1 MMQLTLFFVT
11 LWALSSQNIA
21 QAEDPFPPVSYDKRL
36 RPSAG
41 KTAHEEVTVNTLIK
55 EILSVDETTQTSELD
70 VYVTLKWK
78 DSRLKWDVQ
87 KEGRIQKRLE
97 ADSVWVPGIDFD
109 NAVGSHLLGKQSIFV
124 QGDSGLVEFRRRFQI
139 VVSNNMDFHNYPFDT
154 HQLIVDIRCFFYNS
168 QDVIMLA
175 DKSDSKMRDGLD
187 HTAYS
192 VSNFEIDEYVTG
204 ADEPEDRY
212 AGVRTVVKLERKPSL
227 AIVAYIIPLVVV
239 VLMSMMQLWMHLDRF
254 DVRVGLASTAMLA
267 IMMNAY
273 VVLESLPNLSYL
285 TWMHWFLMMSMFFAY
300 SNLVQAIFCH
310 WRELDPKK
318 RDSVKGI
325 EGFCQI
331 WIPVAYAAG
340 CFLFVFFGVSSQK
353 MSGLPALVLN

>member
-109 NAVGSHLLGKQSIFV
+109 NAVGSHLLGKQSLFV
-124 QGDSGLVEFRRRFQI
+124 QGDSGLVEFRRRFQVGI
-139 VVSNNMDFHNYPFDT
+139 AVALT
-154 HQLIVDIRCFFYNS
+154 HSPPVLSPIGGPGVNTAAVCKISVDLSCCKL
-168 QDVIMLA
+168 LA
-175 DKSDSKMRDGLD
+175 DC
-187 HTAYS
+187 
-192 VSNFEIDEYVTG
+192 
-204 ADEPEDRY
+204 
-212 AGVRTVVKLERKPSL
+212 GVQQHGFP
-227 AIVAYIIPLVVV
+227 
-239 VLMSMMQLWMHLDRF
+239 QLSF
-254 DVRVGLASTAMLA
+254 
-267 IMMNAY
+267 
-273 VVLESLPNLSYL
+273 
-285 TWMHWFLMMSMFFAY
+285 
-300 SNLVQAIFCH
+300 
-310 WRELDPKK
+310 
-318 RDSVKGI
+318 
-325 EGFCQI
+325 
-331 WIPVAYAAG
+331 
-340 CFLFVFFGVSSQK
+340 
-353 MSGLPALVLN
+353 